1 MPGAGNRRKGACM
14 RDQDLIHEG
23 YSVAA
28 MRQLARKRLPRAV
41 FDFVDGG
48 AEDEVALQRNESAF
62 RDLAFLPQPLRG
74 TTRRDQ
80 SIELFGARLAGPVLI
95 GPTGLT
101 GMLWPRGEIE
111 AAAAATAASTVYTMS
126 HGSTVSIEELAA
138 TVQGRLWMQ
147 VFAYKDRGLTQDFV
161 QRARAAGYQALVLT
175 IDNQVL
181 GQRERDVRNG
191 FTVPPRFAAGSLIDM
206 ALHLRWLLR
215 MARAPKLAMANYA
228 REGDTGVFSIGARVA
243 GWMDPSASW
252 KEVQW
257 LREIWDRPLLLKG
270 VLHPEEARR
279 AVAAGIDGL
288 VVSNHGGR
296 QLDSVPAS
304 IHALPAVVE
313 AVRGKI
319 PVLLDGG
326 VRRGSDVL
334 KAIALGA
341 TACLIGRPHLW
352 GVAVAG
358 EQGVT
363 RVLDIYRSEI
373 ERVMALCG
381 WDSLAQID
389 RTALFDPAAK
399 SESVLSAFSRRFTS
413 MLK

>member
-1 MPGAGNRRKGACM
+1 M
-14 RDQDLIHEG
+14 REEALKLHG

-28 MRQLARKRLPRAV
+28 MRQMARKRLPRAV

-48 AEDEVALQRNESAF
+48 AEDEVALHRNESAF
-62 RDLAFLPQPLRG
+62 RDLALGPQPLRG

-80 SIELFGARLAGPVLI
+80 SIELFGARLQSPVLI

-111 AAAAATAASTVYTMS
+111 AARAAAAAGTVYTMS
-126 HGSTVSIEELAA
+126 HGSTVSIEDLAA
-138 TVQGRLWMQ
+138 AVPGRRWMQ
-147 VFAYKDRGLTQDFV
+147 VFAYKDRGLTRDFV
-161 QRARAAGYQALVLT
+161 QRAQAAGYQALVLT

-181 GQRERDVRNG
+181 GQRERDLRNG
-191 FTVPPRFAAGSLIDM
+191 FTVPPRFAAGDLVDM
-206 ALHLRWLLR
+206 ALHLRWILR
-215 MARAPKLAMANYA
+215 MARAPRLTMANYA

-252 KEVQW
+252 EDVEW
-257 LREIWDRPLLLKG
+257 LREVWNRPLLLKG
-270 VLHPEEARR
+270 VLHPAEARQ
-279 AVAAGIDGL
+279 AVAAGIDAL
-288 VVSNHGGR
+288 IVSNHGGR
-296 QLDSVPAS
+296 QLDCVPPS
-304 IHALPAVVE
+304 IHALPAVVA

-326 VRRGSDVL
+326 VRRGSDVV

-358 EQGVT
+358 EQGVM
-363 RVLDIYRSEI
+363 RILDIYRSEI
-373 ERVMALCG
+373 DRVMALCG
-381 WDSLAQID
+381 WDSLSQID
-389 RTALFDPAAK
+389 RSALFDPAARP
-399 SESVLSAFSRRFTS
+399 ESVLSAFTRRFSS
-413 MLK
+413 MLR